1 MGEMPFP
8 WQPLIVYK
16 PLGMVGHCGALPK
29 SMTEHKGSQPC
40 AGHSHEEL
48 KRTTQCCVQM
58 TVFPRRSTAGS
69 ENFSHL
75 GYQTI
80 LVGTWR
86 RQRKHTSYSAPG
98 PCRAQFLRLKSSLV
112 LSVRPWVVTI
122 PMAPT
127 KFTSRLFE
135 RTKKEGLRM

>member
-1 MGEMPFP
+1 MAIILGKVPFFG
-8 WQPLIVYK
+8 QPLIVYK
-16 PLGMVGHCGALPK
+16 PLGRVEHCGSLPK
-29 SMTEHKGSQPC
+29 SMTQHKGSQPC
-40 AGHSHEEL
+40 AGHSHGEL

-58 TVFPRRSTAGS
+58 TVFLSRSTAGS

-98 PCRAQFLRLKSSLV
+98 PCRVQFLRLKTSLV
-112 LSVRPWVVTI
+112 LSVGPWVVTI
-122 PMAPT
+122 PMVSY
-127 KFTSRLFE
+127 KIY
-135 RTKKEGLRM
+135 